1 AGGLLIGNGGAG
13 GAGGLGG
20 AGGAGGAGGEGGAG
34 GAGGEAIPD
43 WPIHHPPAVTE
54 GRAVLAAMAVTAVPA
69 EPPASVARAGP
80 ADG

>member
-1 AGGLLIGNGGAG
+1 MRAVRAVPAAPEAKLFPAGR
-13 GAGGLGG
+13 
-20 AGGAGGAGGEGGAG
+20 
-34 GAGGEAIPD
+34 P
-43 WPIHHPPAVTE
+43 PTPPAVTE